1 MGPQELIVI
10 GVIAILLF
18 GKKLPEVARKV
29 GGSYREFRKG
39 INDMQS
45 SYRDTTSSYM
55 QDVDDN
61 YSPGTGYAGEAGEAE
76 SSYDDYDEATAPKFE
91 PPPAEPQSS
100 DPAASDGAGDGAGDG
115 ASDGASDGG
124 GAADTGADAD

>member
-1 MGPQELIVI
+1 MFGMGPQELIVI

-61 YSPGTGYAGEAGEAE
+61 YSPGTGYAGEAGEAGEAE

-100 DPAASDGAGDGAGDG
+100 DGDGAGAGAGDGA
-115 ASDGASDGG
+115 
-124 GAADTGADAD
+124 ADTDADAD